1 MLLACMDNI
10 KTHPIEEKEPES
22 TDAFYVPVE
31 AQDTSSKVIKTRLL
45 LGSQP
50 LEDILKN
57 MMDPPYLKYIVDS
70 DVSYIDIWCK
80 KEDAIAVM
88 DGKEEAYF
96 IKYSKV
102 LGVSVPT

>member
-1 MLLACMDNI
+1 MDNI
-10 KTHPIEEKEPES
+10 KTHPIVEKEPES

-31 AQDTSSKVIKTRLL
+31 AQDTSSKVIKTRLVAGL
-45 LGSQP
+45 QP
-50 LEDILKN
+50 LQSFLSNILG
-57 MMDPPYLKYIVDS
+57 PSYLKDIAGAN
-70 DVSYIDIWCK
+70 VSYVDIWCK

-102 LGVSVPT
+102 LGVSIPT